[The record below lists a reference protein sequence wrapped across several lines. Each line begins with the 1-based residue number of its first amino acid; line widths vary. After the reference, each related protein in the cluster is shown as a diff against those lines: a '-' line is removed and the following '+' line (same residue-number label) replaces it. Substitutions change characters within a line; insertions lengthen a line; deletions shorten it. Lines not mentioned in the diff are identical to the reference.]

1 MTTAEM
7 NTILG
12 DRMEDSAGDLFSDT
26 IKERYLN
33 RAQDKVI
40 QALNPHLLTDLH
52 VIKTGISMSTD
63 NDVDTHFKSYFV
75 PTEASGSPSVGDLD
89 SNPFG
94 GPLGI
99 LGIRIND
106 SNFIRKVSF
115 DMVKDFST
123 GYVSFNGTEPVYFVF
138 KGRIYIYN
146 NTANVDCY
154 YLKEPTVLASSP
166 ASNCELNA
174 IFHDAILE
182 FAEAELWRLS
192 NQPDRMNSALAR
204 GYEFIGRY
212 NQNPATNVVG
222 EGLPFDYSGSNSLID
237 PIYPNYPN
245 N

>member
-1 MTTAEM
+1 MTTVEM

-52 VIKTGISMSTD
+52 VLKTGISMSID
-63 NDVDTHFKSYFV
+63 NDVDTHFKSYFI
-75 PTEASGSPSVGDLD
+75 PTQAGALD
-89 SNPFG
+89 SDPFG

-106 SNFIRKVSF
+106 SSFIRKVSF
-115 DMVKDFST
+115 DMAKDFTT
-123 GYVSFNGTEPVYFVF
+123 GYVSFNVTEPVYFVF

-154 YLKEPTVLASSP
+154 YLKEPTTLASSP

-182 FAEAELWRLS
+182 FAEAELWRTA
-192 NQPDRMNSALAR
+192 NQPDRMNNALTR
-204 GYEFIGRY
+204 GYEYLGKY
-212 NQNPATNVVG
+212 NQNPATGVIG
-222 EGLPFDYSGSNSLID
+222 EGIPFDYSSSNALID
-237 PIYPNYPN
+237 PIYPNYPVG
-245 N
+245 

>member
-52 VIKTGISMSTD
+52 VLVTGISMRTD
-63 NDVDTHFKSYFV
+63 NDVDTHFKSYFI
-75 PTEASGSPSVGDLD
+75 PTQAQDLASD
-89 SNPFG
+89 PFG

-154 YLKEPTVLASSP
+154 YIKTPAVLASSP

-182 FAEAELWRLS
+182 FAEAELWRTVN
-192 NQPDRMNSALAR
+192 NQERMNTALTR
-204 GYEFIGRY
+204 GYEYIGRY

-222 EGLPFDYSGSNSLID
+222 EGLPFDYSSSNALID
-237 PIYPNYPN
+237 PIYPNYPVG
-245 N
+245 

>member
-52 VIKTGISMSTD
+52 VLKTGISMSTD
-63 NDVDTHFKSYFV
+63 TNVDTHFKSYFI
-75 PTEASGSPSVGDLD
+75 PTQAGALD
-89 SNPFG
+89 SDPFG

-99 LGIRIND
+99 LGIRIAS
-106 SNFIRKVSF
+106 SNFIRKISF
-115 DMVKDFST
+115 DMAKDFST
-123 GYVSFNGTEPVYFVF
+123 GLVSFSGTEPVYFIF
-138 KGRIYIYN
+138 KDRIYIYN

-154 YLKEPTVLASSP
+154 YIKTPATLTTSSP
-166 ASNCELNA
+166 AVNCELND

-182 FAEAELWRLS
+182 FAEAELWRTA
-192 NQPDRMNSALAR
+192 NQPDRMNTALTR
-204 GYEFIGRY
+204 GFEYLAKY
-212 NQNPATNVVG
+212 NQNPATGVIG
-222 EGLPFDYSGSNSLID
+222 EGIPFDYSSSNALID
-237 PIYPNYPN
+237 PIYPNYPVG
-245 N
+245 

>member
-12 DRMEDSAGDLFSDT
+12 DRMEDSAGDLFSTT

-52 VIKTGISMSTD
+52 VLVTGISMVTD
-63 NDVDTHFKSYFV
+63 NDVDTHFKSYFI
-75 PTEASGSPSVGDLD
+75 PTQAGALASD
-89 SNPFG
+89 PFG

-154 YLKEPTVLASSP
+154 YIKTPAVLASSP

-182 FAEAELWRLS
+182 FAEAELWRTVN
-192 NQPDRMNSALAR
+192 NQERMNTALTR
-204 GYEFIGRY
+204 GYEYIGRY

-222 EGLPFDYSGSNSLID
+222 EGLPFDYSSSNALID
-237 PIYPNYPN
+237 PIYPNYPVG
-245 N
+245 

>member
-52 VIKTGISMSTD
+52 VLKTGISMSTD
-63 NDVDTHFKSYFV
+63 TNVDTHFKSYFIPYKNDTITGGV
-75 PTEASGSPSVGDLD
+75 LTSD
-89 SNPFG
+89 PFG

-99 LGIRIND
+99 LGIRINN
-106 SNFIRKVSF
+106 SNFIRKISF
-115 DMVKDFST
+115 DMAKDFST
-123 GYVSFNGTEPVYFVF
+123 GLVSFSGTEPVYFIF
-138 KGRIYIYN
+138 QNRIYIYN

-154 YLKEPTVLASSP
+154 YIKTPATLTTSSP
-166 ASNCELNA
+166 AVNCELND

-182 FAEAELWRLS
+182 FAEAELWRTA
-192 NQPDRMNSALAR
+192 NQPDRMNNALTR
-204 GYEFIGRY
+204 GYEYLAKY
-212 NQNPATNVVG
+212 NQNPATGVIG
-222 EGLPFDYSGSNSLID
+222 EGIPFDYSSSNALID
-237 PIYPNYPN
+237 PIYPNYPVG
-245 N
+245 

>member
-1 MTTAEM
+1 MTTAAM

-12 DRMEDSAGDLFSDT
+12 DRMEDSAGDLFSTT
-26 IKERYLN
+26 IKDRYLN

-52 VIKTGISMSTD
+52 VLVTGISMRTD
-63 NDVDTHFKSYFV
+63 NDVDTHFKSYFI
-75 PTEASGSPSVGDLD
+75 PTQAQDLASD
-89 SNPFG
+89 PFG

-123 GYVSFNGTEPVYFVF
+123 GYVSFNGTAPVYFVF

-154 YLKEPTVLASSP
+154 YIKTPAVLASSP

-182 FAEAELWRLS
+182 FAEAELWRTVN
-192 NQPDRMNSALAR
+192 NQERMNTALTR
-204 GYEFIGRY
+204 GYEYIGRY

-222 EGLPFDYSGSNSLID
+222 EGLPFDYSSSNALID
-237 PIYPNYPN
+237 PIYPNYPVG
-245 N
+245 

>member
-12 DRMEDSAGDLFSDT
+12 DRMEDSAGDLFSTT

-52 VIKTGISMSTD
+52 VLKTGISMSTD
-63 NDVDTHFKSYFV
+63 NDVDTHFKSYFI
-75 PTEASGSPSVGDLD
+75 PTNAGALD
-89 SNPFG
+89 SDPFG

-99 LGIRIND
+99 LGIRIAN

-115 DMVKDFST
+115 DMAKDFST
-123 GYVSFNGTEPVYFVF
+123 GLVSFSGTEPVYFVF

-154 YLKEPTVLASSP
+154 YIKTPAVLTESSP
-166 ASNCELNA
+166 AVNCDLNE

-204 GYEFIGRY
+204 GFEYIARY

-222 EGLPFDYSGSNSLID
+222 EGLPFDYSSQNALID
-237 PIYPNYPN
+237 PIYPNYPVG
-245 N
+245 

>member
-12 DRMEDSAGDLFSDT
+12 DRMEDSAGDLFSTT

-52 VIKTGISMSTD
+52 VLVTGISMRTD
-63 NDVDTHFKSYFV
+63 NDVDTHFKSYFI
-75 PTEASGSPSVGDLD
+75 PTQAQDLASD
-89 SNPFG
+89 PFG

-154 YLKEPTVLASSP
+154 YIKTPAVLASSP

-182 FAEAELWRLS
+182 FAEAELWRTVN
-192 NQPDRMNSALAR
+192 NQERMNTALTR
-204 GYEFIGRY
+204 GYEYIGRY

-222 EGLPFDYSGSNSLID
+222 EGLPFDYSSSNALID
-237 PIYPNYPN
+237 PIYPNYPVG
-245 N
+245 

>member
-7 NTILG
+7 NIILG

-52 VIKTGISMSTD
+52 VLKTGISMSTD
-63 NDVDTHFKSYFV
+63 TNVDTHFKSYFI
-75 PTEASGSPSVGDLD
+75 PTQAGALD
-89 SNPFG
+89 SDPFG

-99 LGIRIND
+99 MGIRIAS

-115 DMVKDFST
+115 DMAKDFST
-123 GYVSFNGTEPVYFVF
+123 GLVSFSGTEPVYFIF
-138 KGRIYIYN
+138 KGRVYIYN

-154 YLKEPTVLASSP
+154 YIKTPATLASSP
-166 ASNCELNA
+166 EQNCELNA

-182 FAEAELWRLS
+182 FAEAELWRTA
-192 NQPDRMNSALAR
+192 NQPDRMNNALTRA
-204 GYEFIGRY
+204 YEYVGRY
-212 NQNPATNVVG
+212 NQNPATSVVG
-222 EGLPFDYSGSNSLID
+222 EGIPFDYSSTNSLID
-237 PIYPNYPN
+237 PIYPNYPVG
-245 N
+245 

>member
-12 DRMEDSAGDLFSDT
+12 DRMEDSAGDLFSTT

-52 VIKTGISMSTD
+52 VLVTGISMITD
-63 NDVDTHFKSYFV
+63 NDVDTHFKSYFI
-75 PTEASGSPSVGDLD
+75 PTQAGALASD
-89 SNPFG
+89 PFG

-123 GYVSFNGTEPVYFVF
+123 GYVSFNGTEPVYFVC

-154 YLKEPTVLASSP
+154 YIKTPAVLASSP
-166 ASNCELNA
+166 AQNCELNA

-182 FAEAELWRLS
+182 FAEAELWRTVN
-192 NQPDRMNSALAR
+192 NQERMNTALSR
-204 GYEFIGRY
+204 GYEYIGKY

-222 EGLPFDYSGSNSLID
+222 EGLPFDYSSSNALID
-237 PIYPNYPN
+237 PIYPNYPVG
-245 N
+245 

>member
-1 MTTAEM
+1 MTITDM
-7 NTILG
+7 KTILG

-26 IKERYLN
+26 IKLRYLN

-52 VIKTGISMSTD
+52 VLVTGISMRTD
-63 NDVDTHFKSYFV
+63 NDVDTHFKSYFI
-75 PTEASGSPSVGDLD
+75 PTQAQDLASD
-89 SNPFG
+89 PFG

-106 SNFIRKVSF
+106 SNFIRKISF
-115 DMVKDFST
+115 DMAKDFTT
-123 GYVSFNGTEPVYFVF
+123 GYVSFNGTEPVYFIF
-138 KGRIYIYN
+138 KGRAYIYN

-154 YLKEPTVLASSP
+154 YIKTPAQLADSQE
-166 ASNCELNA
+166 CELNA

-192 NQPDRMNSALAR
+192 NKPERMNSALAR
-204 GYEFIGRY
+204 AYEYIGRY

-222 EGLPFDYSGSNSLID
+222 EGLPFDYSSQNALID

-245 N
+245 S